1 MISKKLHNTPL
12 KIVGFLA
19 LLAML
24 ATFAVANAVAKDSSA
39 APVLTFDVSEHRA
52 KPDISAI
59 PRIRFLTTLDFPPFN
74 FMDQQGR
81 LSGFNVD
88 LAREICAE
96 LEVTAKCQVQAL
108 PFNELESALE
118 SRAGDAVIAG
128 VAVTPALR
136 KRFDFTQA
144 YLQMPARFLASK
156 GTGKG
161 DPSLATLSR
170 LKIGVIKDTAHE
182 AMLRAFFPGINPVQ
196 FDSRD
201 MMLNALKSGEVAAVF
216 SDGMQLAFWQATKDA
231 GDCCQFWGGPY
242 YSQDF
247 LGEGMTIMTR
257 QSEPLAAAF
266 DHALLNLAKDGKLN
280 DLFVKYFP
288 AGLY

>member
-1 MISKKLHNTPL
+1 MISKIRHSAPL
-12 KIVGFLA
+12 RIVGFLA
-19 LLAML
+19 LLAVST
-24 ATFAVANAVAKDSSA
+24 AFPVANSLAKDNSA
-39 APVLTFDVSEHRA
+39 APVLTFDVREHRA

-59 PRIRFLTTLDFPPFN
+59 PRIRFLTTLEFPPFN

-96 LEVTAKCQVQAL
+96 LEVTAKCQIQAL
-108 PFNELESALE
+108 PFNELEAALE

-136 KRFDFTQA
+136 ARFDFTQA
-144 YLQMPARFLASK
+144 YLQMPARFLARK
-156 GTGKG
+156 GIEK
-161 DPSLATLSR
+161 DVPSLATLSR
-170 LKIGVIKDTAHE
+170 LKIGVVKDTAHE
-182 AMLRAFFPGINPVQ
+182 AMLKAFFPGI
-196 FDSRD
+196 DSVEYDDRD
-201 MMLNALKSGEVAAVF
+201 TMLKALKSGEVGTVF
-216 SDGMQLAFWQATKDA
+216 SDGMQLAFWRAAKDS
-231 GDCCQFWGGPY
+231 GDCCVFWGGPY
-242 YSQDF
+242 YSRDF

-257 QSEPLAAAF
+257 KSEPLAAAF
-266 DHALLNLAKDGKLN
+266 DHALLNLSKNGNLS